1 MRQPFGTAP
10 SLAQMQAMADAAL
23 AALPPQFA
31 AHLGD
36 IVTQVQD
43 FAEEDVLAELELES
57 AYELS
62 GLYSGIAMTEKS
74 VEHSGA
80 MPDRVF
86 LYRIPILLEWAE
98 RGDVTLEHLVHHVL
112 VHEIGHHFG
121 LSDEDMHALEDM
133 AG

>member
-1 MRQPFGTAP
+1 MRSDFGTPP
-10 SLAQMQAMADAAL
+10 SLAEMQRMAEQAL
-23 AALPPQFA
+23 AALPAEFRQ
-31 AHLGD
+31 HLGD
-36 IVTQVQD
+36 VVTQVQD
-43 FAEEDVLAELELES
+43 FAEEDVLRELGIES
-57 AYELS
+57 PYDLS

-74 VEHSGA
+74 VEHSGT

-98 RGDVTLEHLVHHVL
+98 RGNVTLEQLVSHVM

-121 LSDEDMHALEDM
+121 FSDDDMHALEDA